1 MAAPETAKARGQGR
15 RVARLG
21 ALALALAGA
30 FGAQAAPPG
39 ATLPTGAQVIAGQAA
54 VSTAGTTT
62 TIQQASDRAI
72 LNWHSFSIGS
82 GAAVN
87 FVQPGA
93 GAVALNRVVGNDPSE
108 IHGRLTA
115 NGQVFLINPSGVL
128 FGPGSRVDVGGLV
141 ASTMNIRNED
151 FLDGR
156 YRFSRDGSTGAVV
169 NRGEVQAKYAALLGP
184 RVLNEGVIS
193 APMGSIALAAGEA
206 VTLGI
211 TGHSRLG
218 VQVDRATID
227 TLVENRHLVK
237 ADGGTVLLSAQSA
250 HALLG
255 RVVNSGA
262 VEANGISTEGGV
274 VRLLASSSVQH
285 SGVIRVDA
293 GTHGKG
299 GSAIL
304 LADLSNPASRTEVS
318 GAISARGG
326 AQSGDGGFID
336 TSAAKVQLAET
347 LSVST
352 TAAQGRTGTWLIDP
366 TDYVIAASGGDI
378 TGAALSAQLASSNI
392 TIQTPAGGS
401 GNGDIF
407 VNDAIS
413 WGANTTLTL
422 SAHRDISLGA
432 DITKNAGAGDAG
444 LVLRAGGSI
453 TNTGTR
459 SIGATSGRLH
469 VKLNSDADNSGGG
482 AIALSNLSINTN
494 GGNLSMGGGNLASQ
508 QAINPSYS
516 QADHDD
522 ASVALLDTAKGMS
535 GRVTGISLAGGTY
548 DSGAGSLTL
557 RGRGVNASSSTRG
570 VSIAANTTVRST
582 SGSVTVVG
590 IGGNGTSSNHGVRV
604 DGANALIT
612 SANGTVT
619 VNGTGGNSS
628 GGFNYGVY
636 LFNGGRITSTGNAP
650 VVVTGTGGTGTGNN
664 IGILANT
671 AGSGISSVN
680 GAVTVNGTAGN
691 GTGSNNVGTYVTAGA
706 AITGTGSAPLT
717 ITGRGGNGASGNY
730 GVVVFGSTVASAD
743 GAVTVN
749 GTGGSA
755 TGTSNAGVY
764 LLSSGQIS
772 STGNAPVTVTGTGGN
787 GTSGNHGVL
796 LETNSSISSGGGS
809 VRLNGTRGA
818 GTSFGLTTNGTNT
831 LGQTGQSGNIALS
844 TDSWGTAPTN
854 IRTTGQVILAPLSTT
869 ATVGLNGG
877 AGSVA
882 IPNSWIAAINGSTP
896 SRLVLGNPA
905 GSATGMVSIGGGW
918 NLTSAAAVGALVA
931 GSAVPLEVHGGS
943 ITVGGITAGSKP
955 LLLRANTGNLT
966 LDSGTILS
974 SDASGDAITLA
985 AAGNFINNAGS
996 TALSTPNG
1004 RWLVYSSNPAN
1015 DTIGSLANGFRRF
1028 SCTYMG
1034 ACPAIPGSGNGLLYA
1049 TTPTLSVTPSALAG
1063 ALTYGDAAPD
1073 LVGYAYDVSGY
1084 LGSDASTD
1092 VLSGSLS
1099 GSTSYRRGS
1108 NVGTYGVNHSG
1119 GALTSSMGYGFVYLQ
1134 NASAITV
1141 GRANLTLSG
1150 TRTYDGSTIAHGS
1163 TLTALGVNGESFGLT
1178 GAGTVASRN
1187 AGTTVLSALGTLGLG
1202 PGANGA
1208 LATNYNALST
1218 SASSYAIDRAA
1229 LTLVG
1234 GFGAEHKPY
1243 DGTTNATLTGLAGLG
1258 VAGVLGGDAV
1268 SLSTASAA

>member
-1 MAAPETAKARGQGR
+1 
-15 RVARLG
+15 L
-21 ALALALAGA
+21 
-30 FGAQAAPPG
+30 
-39 ATLPTGAQVIAGQAA
+39 
-54 VSTAGTTT
+54 
-62 TIQQASDRAI
+62 
-72 LNWHSFSIGS
+72 
-82 GAAVN
+82 
-87 FVQPGA
+87 
-93 GAVALNRVVGNDPSE
+93 
-108 IHGRLTA
+108 
-115 NGQVFLINPSGVL
+115 
-128 FGPGSRVDVGGLV
+128 
-141 ASTMNIRNED
+141 
-151 FLDGR
+151 
-156 YRFSRDGSTGAVV
+156 
-169 NRGEVQAKYAALLGP
+169 
-184 RVLNEGVIS
+184 EG
-193 APMGSIALAAGEA
+193 
-206 VTLGI
+206 
-211 TGHSRLG
+211 
-218 VQVDRATID
+218 
-227 TLVENRHLVK
+227 
-237 ADGGTVLLSAQSA
+237 
-250 HALLG
+250 
-255 RVVNSGA
+255 
-262 VEANGISTEGGV
+262 
-274 VRLLASSSVQH
+274 
-285 SGVIRVDA
+285 
-293 GTHGKG
+293 
-299 GSAIL
+299 
-304 LADLSNPASRTEVS
+304 
-318 GAISARGG
+318 
-326 AQSGDGGFID
+326 
-336 TSAAKVQLAET
+336 
-347 LSVST
+347 
-352 TAAQGRTGTWLIDP
+352 
-366 TDYVIAASGGDI
+366 
-378 TGAALSAQLASSNI
+378 
-392 TIQTPAGGS
+392 
-401 GNGDIF
+401 
-407 VNDAIS
+407 
-413 WGANTTLTL
+413 
-422 SAHRDISLGA
+422 
-432 DITKNAGAGDAG
+432 
-444 LVLRAGGSI
+444 
-453 TNTGTR
+453 
-459 SIGATSGRLH
+459 
-469 VKLNSDADNSGGG
+469 
-482 AIALSNLSINTN
+482 
-494 GGNLSMGGGNLASQ
+494 
-508 QAINPSYS
+508 
-516 QADHDD
+516 
-522 ASVALLDTAKGMS
+522 
-535 GRVTGISLAGGTY
+535 
-548 DSGAGSLTL
+548 
-557 RGRGVNASSSTRG
+557 
-570 VSIAANTTVRST
+570 
-582 SGSVTVVG
+582 
-590 IGGNGTSSNHGVRV
+590 
-604 DGANALIT
+604 
-612 SANGTVT
+612 
-619 VNGTGGNSS
+619 
-628 GGFNYGVY
+628 
-636 LFNGGRITSTGNAP
+636 
-650 VVVTGTGGTGTGNN
+650 
-664 IGILANT
+664 
-671 AGSGISSVN
+671 
-680 GAVTVNGTAGN
+680 
-691 GTGSNNVGTYVTAGA
+691 
-706 AITGTGSAPLT
+706 
-717 ITGRGGNGASGNY
+717 
-730 GVVVFGSTVASAD
+730 
-743 GAVTVN
+743 
-749 GTGGSA
+749 
-755 TGTSNAGVY
+755 
-764 LLSSGQIS
+764 GQIS

-796 LETNSSISSGGGS
+796 LETNSSISSGGGF

-818 GTSFGLTTNGTNT
+818 GSSFGLTTNGTNT

-905 GSATGMVSIGGGW
+905 GSGTGVVSIGGGW

-1049 TTPTLSVTPSALAG
+1049 TTPTLSVTPSAWAG

-1229 LTLVG
+1229 VTLVG

-1268 SLSTASAA
+1268 SLSTASAAGRFDSALAGVGRRVSLVPGSVGLSGAAAGNYVISYAGAPTATADIVATAKTDTVPTATAGTVLGVQVAAAIAEWTGSSNPTPARRTVMNLCAVGAGTSGFGLGCAVEWLPKWAVPLPGRQAPEQAATQQN